1 MYYKFPI
8 ITNINQ
14 VYDAIRDRKE
24 FFVARK
30 DDYLVVNYNV
40 KFADTFPTPDTDDD
54 VLNNNYLIRREC
66 RGIIFDTKGNVIR
79 RPYHKFFNWG
89 ERKETS
95 NTRVDVS
102 KPHFKLEKMDGSM
115 LVPFFTNGKI
125 RFGTKMGITDIANPV
140 EDWVNSNLQYRTF
153 SKKMIENGF
162 TPIFEWC
169 SRRQR
174 IVIDYPVDRLVLT
187 AIRNMVTGEYTSY
200 ENMKEMGNMNNI
212 EVVRSWDNGI
222 NDIDSFLEETRNIRN
237 IS

>member
-40 KFADTFPTPDTDDD
+40 NFADTFPTPDTDDD

-162 TPIFEWC
+162 TPSFEWC

-174 IVIDYPVDRLVLT
+174 IVID
-187 AIRNMVTGEYTSY
+187 
-200 ENMKEMGNMNNI
+200 
-212 EVVRSWDNGI
+212 
-222 NDIDSFLEETRNIRN
+222 
-237 IS
+237 